1 MAKKKV
7 KLIEFLIDEVQNY
20 PCIWNK
26 VSMEYKNIFR
36 KTNSWDIILKNM
48 KSHFPNDILI
58 ATKMDTVDGMK
69 SQWRAQRDKFSKI
82 KRDIKSQ
89 TRSGAGLADV
99 QGIDWHFYQKAST
112 TNIVETWIML
122 FYLLANHL
130 SDAKSVIPSWYG
142 RPNPEDQINTKLK
155 DRIFD
160 WRTE

>member
-1 MAKKKV
+1 MAMAKKKV
-7 KLIEFLIDEVQNY
+7 KLIEFLVDEVQNY

-48 KSHFPNDILI
+48 KSHFPNDILT

-112 TNIVETWIML
+112 TNIVEIWIML
-122 FYLLANHL
+122 FYLLANH
-130 SDAKSVIPSWYG
+130 
-142 RPNPEDQINTKLK
+142 
-155 DRIFD
+155 
-160 WRTE
+160 